1 MTKPLTEQEK
11 RQNKIERENK
21 RQQKKIEYK
30 LDERCYEILR
40 ILHDAPNHPEIKFN
54 SKYFQ
59 YVNCR

>member
-30 LDERCYEILR
+30 LDERCY
-40 ILHDAPNHPEIKFN
+40 
-54 SKYFQ
+54 
-59 YVNCR
+59 